1 MIEFHNPQGQ
11 RAVPADPYTLGI
23 DLAANPPSVVGLL
36 ANGFPDSE
44 NFLRHVG
51 CELERLIDGIEVRVW
66 NKGNASIALQT
77 ACWMRFKGSAMR
89 LLPPTATEAAVLPA
103 PCVTASIQRNAA
115 CPPLPW

>member
-1 MIEFHNPQGQ
+1 MIEFHNPQGE

-51 CELERLIDGIEVRVW
+51 TELERLIYGIEVRVW
-66 NKGNASIALQT
+66 NKGNASIAAPDSMLDEIQ
-77 ACWMRFKGSAMR
+77 AQCDAVI
-89 LLPPTATEAAVLPA
+89 AAYGH
-103 PCVTASIQRNAA
+103 
-115 CPPLPW
+115 

>member
-23 DLAANPPSVVGLL
+23 DLASNPPSVVGLL

-66 NKGNASIALQT
+66 NKGNASIAAPDSMLDEIQGQCD
-77 ACWMRFKGSAMR
+77 AVI
-89 LLPPTATEAAVLPA
+89 AAYGH
-103 PCVTASIQRNAA
+103 
-115 CPPLPW
+115 

>member
-1 MIEFHNPQGQ
+1 MIEFHNPQGE

-51 CELERLIDGIEVRVW
+51 TELERLIDGIEVRVW
-66 NKGNASIALQT
+66 NKGNASIAAPDSMLDEIQ
-77 ACWMRFKGSAMR
+77 AQCGAVI
-89 LLPPTATEAAVLPA
+89 AAYGH
-103 PCVTASIQRNAA
+103 
-115 CPPLPW
+115 

>member
-1 MIEFHNPQGQ
+1 MIEFHNTQGE

-51 CELERLIDGIEVRVW
+51 TELERLIDGIEVRVW
-66 NKGNASIALQT
+66 NKGNASIAAPDSMLDEIQ
-77 ACWMRFKGSAMR
+77 AQCDAVI
-89 LLPPTATEAAVLPA
+89 AAYGH
-103 PCVTASIQRNAA
+103 
-115 CPPLPW
+115 

>member
-1 MIEFHNPQGQ
+1 MIEFHNPQGE

-51 CELERLIDGIEVRVW
+51 TELERLIDGIEVRVW
-66 NKGNASIALQT
+66 NKGNASI
-77 ACWMRFKGSAMR
+77 
-89 LLPPTATEAAVLPA
+89 EAPDSMLDEIQAQCDAV
-103 PCVTASIQRNAA
+103 IAA
-115 CPPLPW
+115 YGH

>member
-1 MIEFHNPQGQ
+1 MIEFHNPQGE

-51 CELERLIDGIEVRVW
+51 TELKRLIDGIEVRVW
-66 NKGNASIALQT
+66 NKGNASIAAPDSMLDEIQ
-77 ACWMRFKGSAMR
+77 AQCDAVI
-89 LLPPTATEAAVLPA
+89 AAYGH
-103 PCVTASIQRNAA
+103 
-115 CPPLPW
+115 

>member
-1 MIEFHNPQGQ
+1 MIEFHNPQGE

-51 CELERLIDGIEVRVW
+51 TELERLIDGIEVRVW
-66 NKGNASIALQT
+66 NKGNASIADPDSMLDEIQ
-77 ACWMRFKGSAMR
+77 AQCDAVI
-89 LLPPTATEAAVLPA
+89 AAYGH
-103 PCVTASIQRNAA
+103 
-115 CPPLPW
+115 

>member
-1 MIEFHNPQGQ
+1 MIEFHNPQGE

-51 CELERLIDGIEVRVW
+51 RELERLIDGIEVRVW
-66 NKGNASIALQT
+66 NKGNASIAAPDSMLDEIQ
-77 ACWMRFKGSAMR
+77 AQCDAVI
-89 LLPPTATEAAVLPA
+89 AAYGH
-103 PCVTASIQRNAA
+103 
-115 CPPLPW
+115 

>member
-1 MIEFHNPQGQ
+1 MVEFHNPQGE

-51 CELERLIDGIEVRVW
+51 TELERIIDGIEVRVW
-66 NKGNASIALQT
+66 NKGNASIAAPDSMLDEIQ
-77 ACWMRFKGSAMR
+77 AQCDAVI
-89 LLPPTATEAAVLPA
+89 AAYGH
-103 PCVTASIQRNAA
+103 
-115 CPPLPW
+115 

>member
-1 MIEFHNPQGQ
+1 MIEFHNPQGE

-51 CELERLIDGIEVRVW
+51 TELERIIDGIEVRVW
-66 NKGNASIALQT
+66 NKGNASIAAPDSMLDEIQ
-77 ACWMRFKGSAMR
+77 AQCDAVI
-89 LLPPTATEAAVLPA
+89 AAYGH
-103 PCVTASIQRNAA
+103 
-115 CPPLPW
+115 

>member
-23 DLAANPPSVVGLL
+23 DLAANAPVVVGLL

-66 NKGNASIALQT
+66 NKGNASIA
-77 ACWMRFKGSAMR
+77 APDAM
-89 LLPPTATEAAVLPA
+89 LDEIQGQCDAVIAAYGH
-103 PCVTASIQRNAA
+103 
-115 CPPLPW
+115 

>member
-23 DLAANPPSVVGLL
+23 DLAANAPVVVGLL

-51 CELERLIDGIEVRVW
+51 MRAGAID
-66 NKGNASIALQT
+66 
-77 ACWMRFKGSAMR
+77 
-89 LLPPTATEAAVLPA
+89 
-103 PCVTASIQRNAA
+103 
-115 CPPLPW
+115 

>member
-1 MIEFHNPQGQ
+1 MIEFHNPQGE

-51 CELERLIDGIEVRVW
+51 TELERLIDGIEVRVW
-66 NKGNASIALQT
+66 NKGNASIAAPDSMLDEIQ
-77 ACWMRFKGSAMR
+77 AQCDAVI
-89 LLPPTATEAAVLPA
+89 AAYGH
-103 PCVTASIQRNAA
+103 
-115 CPPLPW
+115 

>member
-1 MIEFHNPQGQ
+1 MIEFHNPQGE

-51 CELERLIDGIEVRVW
+51 TELERLIEGIEVRVW
-66 NKGNASIALQT
+66 NKGNASIAAPDSMLDEIQ
-77 ACWMRFKGSAMR
+77 AQCDAVI
-89 LLPPTATEAAVLPA
+89 AAYGH
-103 PCVTASIQRNAA
+103 
-115 CPPLPW
+115 

>member
-1 MIEFHNPQGQ
+1 MIEFHNPQGE

-51 CELERLIDGIEVRVW
+51 TELERLIDGIEVRVW
-66 NKGNASIALQT
+66 NKGNASIAAPDSMLDEIQ
-77 ACWMRFKGSAMR
+77 AQCDVVI
-89 LLPPTATEAAVLPA
+89 AAYGH
-103 PCVTASIQRNAA
+103 
-115 CPPLPW
+115 

>member
-1 MIEFHNPQGQ
+1 MIEFHNPQGE

-51 CELERLIDGIEVRVW
+51 TELERLIDGIEVRVW
-66 NKGNASIALQT
+66 NKGNASIAAPDSMLDEIQ
-77 ACWMRFKGSAMR
+77 AQCDAVI
-89 LLPPTATEAAVLPA
+89 AAYG
-103 PCVTASIQRNAA
+103 N
-115 CPPLPW
+115 